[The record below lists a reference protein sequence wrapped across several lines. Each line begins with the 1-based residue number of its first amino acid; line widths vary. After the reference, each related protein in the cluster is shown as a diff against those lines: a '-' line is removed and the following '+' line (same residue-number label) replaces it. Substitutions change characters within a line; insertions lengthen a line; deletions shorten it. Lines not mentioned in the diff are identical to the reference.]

1 LSKVDTFC
9 DMMDEIGHEKLF
21 CLAQRMAAACKGSVE
36 EWAMGNRILRTF
48 FATLLVAA
56 AILAGRTYASVEGQ
70 LTGDSRPTNPDDLI
84 VDVSVTFD
92 DANDTT
98 AEWLID
104 INSPAHPTIKLQT
117 FVFNLLLDLGS
128 DWTDVIAFSGFSPS
142 GWAVDSPGDPVGGG
156 FGSVNFNFE
165 AIDPPGPPPHAADVT
180 NSQSLSFTAT
190 LLDGSFWSNSM
201 FTGAASLTG
210 DAGTGQMGAHLLSLG
225 LDGEASGFALGDYE
239 VVTPGEPVV
248 VGPVPE
254 ATTIA
259 MWLGL
264 AGVFGV
270 RMRKRLPKA

>member
-1 LSKVDTFC
+1 
-9 DMMDEIGHEKLF
+9 
-21 CLAQRMAAACKGSVE
+21 MAVACKRSVE

-56 AILAGRTYASVEGQ
+56 AVLAGRTYGSVEGQ

-104 INSPAHPTIKLQT
+104 INSPAHPSIKLQT

-128 DWTDVIAFSGFSPS
+128 DWMDVIAFSGFDPG
-142 GWAVDSPGDPVGGG
+142 GWAVNSPGDPLGGG
-156 FGSVNFNFE
+156 FGSVDFNFE
-165 AIDPPGPPPHAADVT
+165 AVDPPGPPDAADVT

-201 FTGAASLTG
+201 FTGAGSLTG
-210 DAGTGQMGAHLLSLG
+210 GAGTGQMGAHLQSLVAG
-225 LDGEASGFALGDYE
+225 PGESDSGFALGDYE
-239 VVTPGEPVV
+239 IVTPADPVV

-259 MWLGL
+259 MWVGL

-270 RMRKRLPKA
+270 GMRKRLRTA